1 MSDWRTLADIRREYG
16 NLELTDDAKIENPF
30 LLFQYWFEEALHTEK
45 QDPTAMVLS
54 TVDEKNHPDSRVV
67 LLKGLLDETFVFY
80 TNYDSNKGIQ
90 LNETPYAALNFYWPT
105 TARQIRI
112 RGNVKQTTAT
122 QSDEYFSSR
131 PRLSQISA
139 IASKQSRTIDTRD
152 QLEQALNQQL
162 EKHAEKPIVRPVN
175 WGGYYVIPEEME
187 FWQGRDNRLHDR
199 IQYARQNNVWHSQ
212 RLSP

>member
-16 NLELTDDAKIENPF
+16 NLELTDDAKIQNPF
-30 LLFQYWFEEALHTEK
+30 LLFQYWFEEALNTEK
-45 QDPTAMVLS
+45 HDPTAMVLS
-54 TVDEKNHPDSRVV
+54 TVDKKNHPDSRVV
-67 LLKGLLDETFVFY
+67 LLKGLDNEAFVFY
-80 TNYDSNKGIQ
+80 TNYDSNKGMQ
-90 LNETPYAALNFYWPT
+90 LNERPYAALNFYWPN

-122 QSDEYFSSR
+122 QSDDYFLSR

-139 IASKQSRTIDTRD
+139 IASKQSRPIDTRD

-162 EKHAEKPIVRPVN
+162 EKHSEKPIVRPVN

-199 IQYARQNNVWHSQ
+199 IQYVRQNNVWHSQ
-212 RLSP
+212 RLFP